1 MPCHNRQKTYLA
13 RQFHATLKNNIYFY
27 CLVVISLAGCNPK
40 VENPADA
47 IYFNGEILTMLG
59 LQPAYVESVAIKNG
73 RIVFVGPLAEADT
86 LRGSDTKMVDLQG
99 QTLLPGFIDAHGH
112 VAQSGIQ
119 RLTANLY
126 PPPDGDVN
134 SVAGLVESV
143 NQWQSINKPF
153 IDKVGWI
160 IGFGYDDSQLAERR
174 HPLASDLD
182 LISPDVPVLLIHQSG
197 HLGVMNT
204 KGLQVSGYVEG
215 ARNPSGG
222 VIRRTKG
229 TTMPN
234 GVLEEMALFQPLFG
248 ILSKMDE
255 EMSKAMVLAGI
266 DAYTKYGFTTAQEG
280 RATGAT
286 CDLLRKMAG
295 ENALAIDVVAYP
307 DIEKELAYMLAH
319 KQKDQFN
326 YFHNFR
332 LGGVKISLDGSPQGK
347 TAWLTKPYLVP
358 PEGKE
363 KNYRGYPAIPDEKKV
378 FALVDSAFANNWQIL
393 AHCNGDAAADQ
404 YFRALRH
411 AITLYGNDDRR
422 SVMIHAQTVRDDQLD
437 SMQNMYVIPSFFGM
451 HTFYW
456 GDWHRDETLGKE
468 RAYRISPASSAFYRG
483 IIFTQHHDAPV
494 ATPDA
499 MRILWSVVNRISRTG
514 DVIGADQRISAYLGL
529 LSITRWAAFQY
540 FEGHLKGVIEV
551 GKLADFVIL
560 SANPVKVEPIYID
573 KIQVVET
580 IKEGKT
586 VYKSGL

>member
-1 MPCHNRQKTYLA
+1 M
-13 RQFHATLKNNIYFY
+13 KNNIYFY

-47 IYFNGEILTMLG
+47 IYFNGEILTMMG
-59 LQPAYVESVAIKNG
+59 LEPAYVESVAIRNG

-86 LRGSDTKMVDLQG
+86 LRGSDTKMVDLHG

-126 PPPDGDVN
+126 PPPDGDGN

-174 HPLASDLD
+174 HPVASDLD
-182 LISPDVPVLLIHQSG
+182 LISLDVPVLLIHQSG

-204 KGLQVSGYVEG
+204 KGLQVSGYDEG
-215 ARNPSGG
+215 APNPSGG
-222 VIRRTKG
+222 VIRRKKG

-280 RATGAT
+280 RATGAM

-295 ENALAIDVVAYP
+295 ESALAIDVVAYP

-363 KNYRGYPAIPDEKKV
+363 KNYRGYPAIPDEKTV

-468 RAYRISPASSAFYRG
+468 RAYRISPALSAFYRG

-494 ATPDA
+494 VTPDA
-499 MRILWSVVNRISRTG
+499 MRILWSVVNRISRSG

-540 FEGHLKGVIEV
+540 FEGHLKGAIEV

-560 SANPVKVEPIYID
+560 SANPVKVEPMYID

-586 VYKSGL
+586 VYIAGQ

>member
-13 RQFHATLKNNIYFY
+13 RQFHATLKNNIHFY

-499 MRILWSVVNRISRTG
+499 MRILWSVVNRISRSG
-514 DVIGADQRISAYLGL
+514 EVIGADQRISAYVGL

-560 SANPVKVEPIYID
+560 SANPVKVEPMYID

>member
-1 MPCHNRQKTYLA
+1 M
-13 RQFHATLKNNIYFY
+13 
-27 CLVVISLAGCNPK
+27 
-40 VENPADA
+40 ENPADA

-499 MRILWSVVNRISRTG
+499 MRILWSVVNRISRSG
-514 DVIGADQRISAYLGL
+514 EVIGADQRISAYVGL